1 MFQEKPR
8 MKWRERCRGEVC
20 ICIPCSSQDEGRD
33 HLGPGLHSECHLV
46 VGVGEME
53 RVGFGGGDI
62 FGFLAQVL
70 P

>member
-1 MFQEKPR
+1 

-33 HLGPGLHSECHLV
+33 HLGPGLHSEMSS
-46 VGVGEME
+46 GGWGRGDGE